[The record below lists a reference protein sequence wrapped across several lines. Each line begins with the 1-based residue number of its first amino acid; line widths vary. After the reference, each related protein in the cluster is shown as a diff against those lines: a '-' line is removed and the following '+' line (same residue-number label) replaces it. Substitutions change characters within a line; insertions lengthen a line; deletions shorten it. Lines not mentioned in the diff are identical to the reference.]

1 MGPDPSASWSSLTM
15 ARSWPSTTRS
25 SILRTSCKRVFF
37 INAFS
42 ICVEFI
48 LGTECTCVV
57 LGVFSVGGGSVS
69 GG

>member
-1 MGPDPSASWSSLTM
+1 MDPDPSASWSSPTTE
-15 ARSWPSTTRS
+15 RSWLSTTRS
-25 SILRTSCKRVFF
+25 SISPTSCKRGFLS
-37 INAFS
+37 NAFS